1 MRYLKSYKIF
11 ESNDDDLLD
20 TKSDI
25 EHKLRPLSESGIE
38 VIVTPRSN
46 ESEYLIEISIRNC
59 DDIEEFSDVIEET
72 LSYLTG
78 EYGKGWSLVDND
90 NTELLVFK
98 TDTSYCEVP
107 ENPDYICPRCNSDE
121 IDLHIDDDFTTRCDN
136 CGLEDDRDEFR
147 KYFRYF
153 KDVDTLLGLLREG
166 VNQVN
171 IKIFKLI

>member
-1 MRYLKSYKIF
+1 MKHLKSYKIF

-78 EYGKGWSLVDND
+78 EYGKGWSLADPD
-90 NTELLVFK
+90 KPELLVFK
-98 TDTSYCEVP
+98 TDSSYCQVS
-107 ENPDYICPRCNSDE
+107 ENPDYICPWCNSDKV
-121 IDLHIDDDFTTRCDN
+121 DLDIDDDFTTRCDN
-136 CGLEDDRDEFR
+136 CGFEDDRDEFR
-147 KYFRYF
+147 TYFKYFT
-153 KDVDTLLGLLREG
+153 DVDTLLELLRDAE
-166 VNQVN
+166 QVN